1 MTLQI
6 GKVLELEDVDNGL
19 DDYRSTSNLTFDQYR
34 YYLFK
39 EVRKDC
45 KAEFLALKHESR
57 ILGQSFYPVCG
68 FSRMGQVR
76 LCAVWPMD
84 N

>member
-19 DDYRSTSNLTFDQYR
+19 DDYRSTSNLTFEQYR

-39 EVRKDC
+39 EVRK
-45 KAEFLALKHESR
+45 KAFINASQMELLSKKYATL
-57 ILGQSFYPVCG
+57 L
-68 FSRMGQVR
+68 
-76 LCAVWPMD
+76 
-84 N
+84 

>member
-57 ILGQSFYPVCG
+57 ILDIYPTLNVV
-68 FSRMGQVR
+68 S
-76 LCAVWPMD
+76 P
-84 N
+84 

>member
-19 DDYRSTSNLTFDQYR
+19 DDYRSTSNLTFEQYR

-39 EVRKDC
+39 EVR
-45 KAEFLALKHESR
+45 ER
-57 ILGQSFYPVCG
+57 ISIIVHRGQTQQRY
-68 FSRMGQVR
+68 
-76 LCAVWPMD
+76 LCT
-84 N
+84 